1 MIFVAKLAFVLPHR
15 APAGK
20 ALPKGEKLQL
30 PGERQD
36 SPQGCGS
43 SSSAQPDVQSTPCS
57 WAEHSLQL
65 GTASPGSA
73 ACTSGETHKTEAPKE
88 ECKKRW
94 KGI

>member
-57 WAEHSLQL
+57 WAQLHLALQPALQGRHTKQKPQKKNARKDGKESNSL
-65 GTASPGSA
+65 
-73 ACTSGETHKTEAPKE
+73 
-88 ECKKRW
+88 
-94 KGI
+94 